1 MDFTTKT
8 GVRSALGAGALLALS
23 AAALA
28 DDPPA
33 KTTYCYTPPETIEHA
48 GQEQVKVIWKQFDG
62 LTGITQTISFPNQFG
77 LAVTAITGSP
87 DALLE
92 VTCYDFEQ
100 DKEFTFR
107 NSVNLESTSS
117 RFVQWGASR
126 KSLCDV
132 VTEVKL
138 LLEVTADLDGDG
150 LLPFEERGNPA
161 RQDAGIA
168 AEDILNGGFA
178 VRQCVRGD
186 TGSIT
191 IAP

>member
-8 GVRSALGAGALLALS
+8 GVRTLLGAGVLLAVS
-23 AAALA
+23 TAALA
-28 DDPPA
+28 VEPPL
-33 KTTYCYTPPETIEHA
+33 KTTYCYTPPETIEHS

-77 LAVTAITGSP
+77 SAVSAITGSP

-107 NSVNLESTSS
+107 NNVNLASTTS

-138 LLEVTADLDGDG
+138 LLEVTADLDGDE

-161 RQDAGIA
+161 QQDAGMA
-168 AEDILNGGFA
+168 AEAILSGGFP

-191 IAP
+191 IE